1 MKKES
6 NIYKEYNAF
15 KNYILTLEK
24 EEIFNKAFEIN
35 FYTEVYNY
43 IKYLDED
50 NTKLYHIDSLEIWK
64 LFNFYTNSDLYS
76 IESQKEILILINAY
90 NKYRKEK
97 NEIR

>member
-1 MKKES
+1 MNRES

-24 EEIFNKAFEIN
+24 KEIFNRAFEIN

-43 IKYLDED
+43 IKYLDDE
-50 NTKLYHIDSLEIWK
+50 NIKLYHIDSLEIWK
-64 LFNFYTNSDLYS
+64 LFNFYTDSDLYS

>member
-1 MKKES
+1 MNRES

-24 EEIFNKAFEIN
+24 KEIFNRAFEIN

-43 IKYLDED
+43 IKYLDDE
-50 NTKLYHIDSLEIWK
+50 NIKLYHIDSLEIWK
-64 LFNFYTNSDLYS
+64 LFNFYTDSDLYS

-97 NEIR
+97 K